1 MAARRLRPD
10 PKQHRQSLLPKI
22 GRRAPRRTRDAR
34 RLERQQPAPMR
45 RFRQPQF
52 KEKTMSIYKKL
63 IITEAQR
70 GLLFKDQQFVKVLP
84 PGVYRIWDWLNRYRL
99 QVVTIT
105 NALQQNVSD
114 DLLNLAQLHP
124 KDFAPY
130 LQLWET
136 ADNEAGLVYQNE
148 VLKDI
153 KAPGQQGAYWKT
165 HNAIR
170 IDKIDIGAQLA
181 LPKPLAAQLC
191 NAKEEM
197 LRKAALNAVA
207 FFNIP
212 DHHVGFLAVDNEI
225 QAVLT
230 AGLHGWWRFNH
241 YPILTL
247 FDLRLQNMEVN
258 GQEILTKDKVSLRVN
273 LSATWQIK
281 EAEKARAE
289 LADAKEF
296 LYRELQLA
304 LRTIVSTQ
312 TLDELLADKNSLNR
326 QILEIVAAKALVY
339 GIEVRSVG
347 ARDIVLPGDMK
358 AILSQV
364 VEAQKMAEANLIKRQ
379 EETQATRSLHNT
391 AKVME
396 GNPILLRLKELEAL
410 EKITARINTLNVYGG
425 LDSVMNGM
433 VRLVDKQV

>member
-1 MAARRLRPD
+1 
-10 PKQHRQSLLPKI
+10 
-22 GRRAPRRTRDAR
+22 
-34 RLERQQPAPMR
+34 
-45 RFRQPQF
+45 
-52 KEKTMSIYKKL
+52 MSINKKM

-84 PGVYRIWDWLNRYRL
+84 PGVHRLWDWLNRYQL
-99 QVVTIT
+99 QTVTIT
-105 NALQQNVSD
+105 NALQQTVGG
-114 DLLNLAQLHP
+114 DLLNLAQLHAE
-124 KDFAPY
+124 DFAPH

-136 ADNEAGLVYQNE
+136 ADHEVGLVYQNN

-153 KAPGQQGAYWKT
+153 KAPGQQGGYWKT
-165 HNAIR
+165 QNEIR
-170 IDKIDIGAQLA
+170 IDKFDISRELA

-191 NAKEEM
+191 NAKEDM
-197 LRKAALNAVA
+197 LKRAALNAISI
-207 FFNIP
+207 FNIP

-225 QAVLT
+225 QAVLS
-230 AGLHGWWRFNH
+230 AGVHAWWRFNH
-241 YPILTL
+241 NPTLTL

-273 LSATWQIK
+273 LSATWQIR

-304 LRTIVSTQ
+304 LRTVVSTQ

-339 GIEVRSVG
+339 GIEVKSVG

-358 AILSQV
+358 AILTQV

-396 GNPILLRLKELEAL
+396 GNPILLRLKELESL

-433 VRLVDKQV
+433 VKLIDRPNSAS

>member
-1 MAARRLRPD
+1 
-10 PKQHRQSLLPKI
+10 
-22 GRRAPRRTRDAR
+22 
-34 RLERQQPAPMR
+34 
-45 RFRQPQF
+45 
-52 KEKTMSIYKKL
+52 
-63 IITEAQR
+63 
-70 GLLFKDQQFVKVLP
+70 
-84 PGVYRIWDWLNRYRL
+84 
-99 QVVTIT
+99 
-105 NALQQNVSD
+105 
-114 DLLNLAQLHP
+114 
-124 KDFAPY
+124 
-130 LQLWET
+130 
-136 ADNEAGLVYQNE
+136 

-165 HNAIR
+165 QNEIR
-170 IDKIDIGAQLA
+170 VEKIDIGANPA

-191 NAKEEM
+191 NAKDEM

-212 DHHVGFLAVDNEI
+212 DHHVGFLSVDNEI
-225 QAVLT
+225 RAVLT

-241 YPILTL
+241 YPMLTL

-258 GQEILTKDKVSLRVN
+258 GQEILTKDRVSLRVN
-273 LSATWQIK
+273 LSATWQIR
-281 EAEKARAE
+281 EAEKTRAE

-326 QILEIVAAKALVY
+326 QTLEIVAAKALVY
-339 GIEVRSVG
+339 GIEVKSVG

-358 AILSQV
+358 AILAQV

-433 VRLVDKQV
+433 VRLVDKATPVQ

>member
-1 MAARRLRPD
+1 
-10 PKQHRQSLLPKI
+10 
-22 GRRAPRRTRDAR
+22 
-34 RLERQQPAPMR
+34 
-45 RFRQPQF
+45 
-52 KEKTMSIYKKL
+52 MSINKKM

-70 GLLFKDQQFVKVLP
+70 GLLFKDQQFVKVLS
-84 PGVYRIWDWLNRYRL
+84 PGVYRLWDWLNRYQL
-99 QVVTIT
+99 QIVTIT
-105 NALQQNVSD
+105 NALQQTVGG
-114 DLLNLAQLHP
+114 DLLNLAQLHAQT
-124 KDFAPY
+124 FAPH

-136 ADNEAGLVYQNE
+136 TDNEVGLVYQNN

-165 HNAIR
+165 QNEIR
-170 IDKIDIGAQLA
+170 IDKLDISRELA

-191 NAKEEM
+191 NAKEDM
-197 LRKAALNAVA
+197 LKRAALNAIA
-207 FFNIP
+207 IFNIP

-225 QAVLT
+225 QAVLS
-230 AGLHGWWRFNH
+230 ARVHAWWRFNH
-241 YPILTL
+241 NPTLTL

-273 LSATWQIK
+273 LSATWQIR

-289 LADAKEF
+289 LADAKEY

-304 LRTIVSTQ
+304 LRTVVSTQ

-326 QILEIVAAKALVY
+326 QILEIVATKALVY
-339 GIEVRSVG
+339 GIEVKSVG

-358 AILSQV
+358 AILTQV

-396 GNPILLRLKELEAL
+396 GNPILLRLKELESL

-433 VRLVDKQV
+433 VKLIDKTNPV

>member
-1 MAARRLRPD
+1 
-10 PKQHRQSLLPKI
+10 
-22 GRRAPRRTRDAR
+22 
-34 RLERQQPAPMR
+34 
-45 RFRQPQF
+45 
-52 KEKTMSIYKKL
+52 MSIHKKM

-70 GLLFKDQQFVKVLP
+70 GLLFKEQQFVKVLP
-84 PGVYRIWDWLNRYRL
+84 PGVYRLWDWLNRY
-99 QVVTIT
+99 QMQTVTIT
-105 NALQQNVSD
+105 NALQQTVGG
-114 DLLNLAQLHP
+114 DLLNLAQLHAQT
-124 KDFAPY
+124 FAPH

-136 ADNEAGLVYQNE
+136 SDDEVGLVYQND

-165 HNAIR
+165 QNPIR
-170 IDKIDIGAQLA
+170 IDKIDIGRELA

-191 NAKEEM
+191 NAKEDM
-197 LRKAALNAVA
+197 LKQAAINAIAIV
-207 FFNIP
+207 NIP

-225 QAVLT
+225 QAVLS
-230 AGLHGWWRFNH
+230 AGVHAWWRFNH
-241 YPILTL
+241 NPTLTL

-258 GQEILTKDKVSLRVN
+258 GQEILTKDRVSLRVN
-273 LSATWQIK
+273 LSATWQIR

-304 LRTIVSTQ
+304 LRAIVSTQ

-326 QILEIVAAKALVY
+326 QILEIVAAKASVY
-339 GIEVRSVG
+339 GIEVKSVG

-358 AILSQV
+358 AILTQV

-396 GNPILLRLKELEAL
+396 GNPILLRLKELESL

-433 VRLVDKQV
+433 VKLLDRPHSA

>member
-1 MAARRLRPD
+1 
-10 PKQHRQSLLPKI
+10 
-22 GRRAPRRTRDAR
+22 
-34 RLERQQPAPMR
+34 
-45 RFRQPQF
+45 
-52 KEKTMSIYKKL
+52 MSINKKL

-70 GLLFKDQQFVKVLP
+70 GLLFRDQQFVKILP
-84 PGVYRIWDWLNRYRL
+84 PGVYRLWDWLNRYRL
-99 QVVTIT
+99 QIVTIT
-105 NALQQNVSD
+105 APLQQTVGD

-124 KDFAPY
+124 KAFAPY

-136 ADNEAGLVYQNE
+136 SDMEAGLVYQNGT
-148 VLKDI
+148 LKDI

-165 HNAIR
+165 QNTIR
-170 IDKIDIGAQLA
+170 IEKIDIGAQPA
-181 LPKPLAAQLC
+181 LPKPLATQLA
-191 NAKEEM
+191 NAKDEI

-212 DHHVGFLAVDNEI
+212 DQHIGFLAVDNEI
-225 QAVLT
+225 RAALS
-230 AGLHGWWRFNH
+230 AGIHAWWRFNH
-241 YPILTL
+241 CPTLTL

-258 GQEILTKDKVSLRVN
+258 GQEILTKDRVSLRVN
-273 LSATWQIK
+273 LSATWQIR
-281 EAEKARAE
+281 EPEKTRAE

-304 LRTIVSTQ
+304 LRTVVSTQ

-326 QILEIVAAKALVY
+326 QILEIATAKASAY
-339 GIEVRSVG
+339 GIEVKSVG
-347 ARDIVLPGDMK
+347 ARDIVLPGEMK
-358 AILSQV
+358 AILTQV

-433 VRLVDKQV
+433 VKLIDKTNPA